1 MLGHATILRWRT
13 ALCVS
18 SDRHKHE
25 MKLLARF
32 FRRPRIPQ
40 PRRVSTPRRFL
51 DMTNRPPYRGR
62 TPGLARL
69 PERLPSIH
77 KKVETALALMVG
89 VGRAAISRP
98 CWTARILFPS
108 RDGPPSDQGWLRAR
122 DVRARRVLKVCAGN
136 ACPFGRFVWF
146 P

>member
-18 SDRHKHE
+18 SDRHSHE

-32 FRRPRIPQ
+32 FRRPRVPQ
-40 PRRVSTPRRFL
+40 PRRVITPRRFL
-51 DMTNRPPYRGR
+51 DMSNRPPYRGR

-77 KKVETALALMVG
+77 RSSSLWSGYAAPQSFRHVGQLGFFFLLETGLLLTKVGFVLEMFVL
-89 VGRAAISRP
+89 
-98 CWTARILFPS
+98 
-108 RDGPPSDQGWLRAR
+108 
-122 DVRARRVLKVCAGN
+122 DV
-136 ACPFGRFVWF
+136 F
-146 P
+146 

>member
-51 DMTNRPPYRGR
+51 DMTNRPPYRRR

-77 KKVETALALMVG
+77 KKVETALALY
-89 VGRAAISRP
+89 GRGWPRRNLAPMLDSSDSFSFSR
-98 CWTARILFPS
+98 
-108 RDGPPSDQGWLRAR
+108 RAS
-122 DVRARRVLKVCAGN
+122 
-136 ACPFGRFVWF
+136 F
-146 P
+146 